1 MTNRWWHI
9 IRVGV
14 GHWNLRGEG
23 ETRVQALV
31 VSDGTKMRKNI
42 VDYYAHWRGG
52 GGVPLGVRKRGKIF
66 FGCGGVGCSV
76 QNIDIDLFFSLSFL
90 FLTEAVWGGGGGGL
104 LNKVRAARE

>member
-66 FGCGGVGCSV
+66 F
-76 QNIDIDLFFSLSFL
+76 FFLMRGSWVYRSEHRYRSL
-90 FLTEAVWGGGGGGL
+90 L
-104 LNKVRAARE
+104 LP